1 MKIILTFLF
10 FTFSSIVIAQQKT
23 LAKFIITDASHNNI
37 DVTETYLDVGGYIV
51 FYTNDDDELFMANVM
66 SKRDTQSFGRLYSSE
81 HSSLK
86 ETYEKYE
93 ADVFYFK
100 WRYVN
105 DYDSKKGTATVK
117 FVKIYKPQGITFICT
132 IIPEDLEVLVYKG
145 YMNGTID
152 FSRF

>member
-1 MKIILTFLF
+1 MKAF
-10 FTFSSIVIAQQKT
+10 FTLLLLLPIIVFAQQQT
-23 LAKFIITDASHNNI
+23 LAKFVINDASFNSR
-37 DVTETYLDVGGYIV
+37 DVTETYLDAGGYIV
-51 FYTNDDDELFMANVM
+51 FYTNDDGQLFMANVM

-81 HSSLK
+81 HNSLK
-86 ETYEKYE
+86 ETYDKYE

-117 FVKIYKPQGITFICT
+117 FVKIYKPQGITFTCT